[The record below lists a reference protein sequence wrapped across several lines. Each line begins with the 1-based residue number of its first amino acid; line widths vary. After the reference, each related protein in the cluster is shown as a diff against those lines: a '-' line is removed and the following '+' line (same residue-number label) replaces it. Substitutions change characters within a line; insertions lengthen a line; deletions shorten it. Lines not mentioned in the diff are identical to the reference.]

1 MMKKIVLIMAALI
14 LCGPLYAQNTAA
26 EPELVNGVMNGNAP
40 SDAIVLFD
48 GSNLDSWH
56 IASSEEAA
64 RWEISDGAMTVR
76 RGVGTMKTKQR
87 FGDIQLHVEWR
98 PTAEIEGD
106 GQSRGNSGIFL
117 NSLYEVQ
124 ILDSWQNPT
133 YPNGQTAS
141 IYLQHTPLVNAAKP
155 PGQWQSYDIIFK
167 APVFAANGTLLSPAY
182 VTLVH
187 NGVVVQNNV
196 EILGSTFTE
205 EPEYSTRCVP
215 YSQEKETD
223 CSGRMPITLQDHG
236 QVVSFRNIWV
246 REL

>member
-1 MMKKIVLIMAALI
+1 MMKKIVLIMASLSF
-14 LCGPLYAQNTAA
+14 CGLLYAQDTEV
-26 EPELVNGVMNGNAP
+26 EPRLVNGVVNGNAP

-48 GSNLDSWH
+48 GSNLDAWH

-64 RWEISDGAMTVR
+64 SWEISERAMTVR
-76 RGVGTMKTKQR
+76 RGVGTIKTKQH

-106 GQSRGNSGIFL
+106 GQGRGNSGIFL

-133 YPNGQTAS
+133 YPNGQAAS

-155 PGQWQSYDIIFK
+155 PGLWQSYDIVFK
-167 APVFAANGTLLSPAY
+167 APVFAADGALDSPAY
-182 VTLVH
+182 VSLVH
-187 NGVVVQNNV
+187 NGVLVQNNV
-196 EILGSTFTE
+196 EILGSTYTE

-215 YSQEKETD
+215 YSQEREQD